1 MIFDFFSTLLATA
14 APAGAGAPSSAQV
27 TSVWDFVIKGGV
39 MMIPIGL
46 CSLVMIAVI
55 AERAVSLRRSVVIP
69 PRFVA
74 EFQNRLHEVPG
85 GPAKALAYASGENNP
100 IARVFTAALK
110 RFTLPLETL
119 ERHIAEAGEREVIKL
134 RKNMRALSI
143 IAAVSPL
150 LGLLGTIFGMIAAFQ
165 TVAVTGD
172 ALGRM
177 ELLAGGIYEALIT
190 TAAGLIVAIPALIA
204 HHWLSA
210 KIDRA
215 VSEMDQMTLEFVES
229 FALPRAAGAP
239 RPRPAV
245 TGNGATEPTVV
256 IADAAKERAS

>member
-1 MIFDFFSTLLATA
+1 MLVDLTLSMLAA
-14 APAGAGAPSSAQV
+14 APPTGGAPNSAQV

-46 CSLVMIAVI
+46 CSLVMIAVT
-55 AERAVSLRRSVVIP
+55 AERAVSLRRSAVIP
-69 PRFVA
+69 PQFVA
-74 EFQNRLHEVPG
+74 GLQQRLQEVPG
-85 GPAKALAYASGENNP
+85 GPVKALAYCRNEQNP
-100 IARVFTAALK
+100 VARVFTAALK
-110 RFTLPLETL
+110 RFSLPLETL
-119 ERHIAEAGEREVIKL
+119 ERHIAEAGEREVIRM

-172 ALGRM
+172 ALGRTEM
-177 ELLAGGIYEALIT
+177 LAGGIYEALIT
-190 TAAGLIVAIPALIA
+190 TAAGLIVAIPALLA

-215 VSEMDQMTLEFVES
+215 VSEIDLMTLEFVES
-229 FALPRAAGAP
+229 YALPHAGAP
-239 RPRPAV
+239 RLRAGR
-245 TGNGATEPTVV
+245 TDNGAIETAPVGADSTPETEP
-256 IADAAKERAS
+256 AS